1 MTLRH
6 RLLLVYLIVVL
17 LSAATVGVA
26 IFELE
31 AARQIY
37 GALQPLS
44 DIALGA
50 QKLQTAFSRSA
61 DPAVDGVSGE
71 FENLLAT
78 QNIKL
83 SEVADYRNVDDLR
96 QALTTLNLRFQKWR
110 STLADDKSELS
121 SGVRGALLMY
131 SQLVDE
137 KLLQLQG
144 EASLQDLRKQ
154 ILIGVVLVLTVL
166 NVAMIGWLLKRWLLR
181 PMGRLG
187 RQVEA
192 LARDEFP
199 REPLLTSPRE
209 MATLAEALDRAH
221 RSLRAM
227 RQQLIDSER
236 LTTIGQFAAQLAHNL
251 RNPLASIRAT
261 AQLTARHQK
270 DVPETRQRMEELI
283 ASVDRMNQWIVG
295 LMEVAKPR
303 PTPAQELDVVPTL
316 QRVRDA
322 LTAEVAA
329 KELKLAVVAPEDG
342 LICVHDPATLE
353 QALVAMVTNA
363 IEASPL
369 GGDIELRAERRE
381 SPLNGSCCRITVRDR
396 GCGLPVDAPERIF
409 EFSYSTKQRGMGLG
423 LALARQALQ
432 RQGGSAHAENN
443 ADGGASV
450 YVELPLTRNE
460 DTKEGSEKGSER

>member
-17 LSAATVGVA
+17 LSTATVGVA

-37 GALQPLS
+37 GALQPLG
-44 DIALGA
+44 DMALGA
-50 QKLQTAFSRSA
+50 QKLQSVLPLGDEPTTEGLGA
-61 DPAVDGVSGE
+61 D
-71 FENLLAT
+71 FESLLAS
-78 QNIKL
+78 QNIRL
-83 SEVADYRNVDDLR
+83 SEVADYRDVDDLR
-96 QALTTLNLRFQKWR
+96 QALTTLSLRFQKWR
-110 STLADDKSELS
+110 NIPSEDRAEQA
-121 SGVRGALLMY
+121 SGVRGALMAY

-144 EASLQDLRKQ
+144 EASLQELRKQ
-154 ILIGVVLVLTVL
+154 VLLSVVIVLTVL
-166 NVAMIGWLLKRWLLR
+166 HVAVIGSLLKRWLLR
-181 PMGRLG
+181 PMERLG

-192 LARDEFP
+192 LARDESP
-199 REPLLTSPRE
+199 SEPLLTSPRE

-227 RQQLIDSER
+227 RQQLIDAER

-283 ASVDRMNQWIVG
+283 VSVDRMNQWIVG
-295 LMEVAKPR
+295 LMEVAKER
-303 PTPAQELDVVPTL
+303 PSPAREMDVVPTL
-316 QRVRDA
+316 QRVHDA
-322 LTAEVAA
+322 LAAEFAA
-329 KELKLAVVAPEDG
+329 KELRLTLSAPAEG
-342 LICVHDPATLE
+342 LVCVHDPATLE

-369 GGDIELRAERRE
+369 GGSIELRAERVE
-381 SPLNGSCCRITVRDR
+381 SPPDGQRCRITVRDH
-396 GCGLPVDAPERIF
+396 GGGLPADAPERIF

-432 RQGGSAHAENN
+432 RQGGSAHARNN
-443 ADGGASV
+443 PEGGASV
-450 YVELPLTRNE
+450 YVELPIVRNE
-460 DTKEGSEKGSER
+460 GRTEGRER

>member
-17 LSAATVGVA
+17 LSGATVGVA
-26 IFELE
+26 VFELE

-37 GALQPLS
+37 GALQPLG

-50 QKLQTAFSRSA
+50 QKLQAALPRG
-61 DPAVDGVSGE
+61 DEPATDGVGAE
-71 FENLLAT
+71 FENLLAG

-83 SEVADYRNVDDLR
+83 SEVADYLEVDDLR
-96 QALTTLNLRFQKWR
+96 QALITLSLRFQKWKNIAG
-110 STLADDKSELS
+110 ADRAEQA
-121 SGVRGALLMY
+121 SGVRGALMIY
-131 SQLVDE
+131 TQLVDE
-137 KLLQLQG
+137 RLLRLQS

-154 ILIGVVLVLTVL
+154 ILLSVVLILTVL
-166 NVAMIGWLLKRWLLR
+166 HVAVIGWLLKRWLLR
-181 PMGRLG
+181 PMERLG
-187 RQVEA
+187 RQVDA
-192 LARDEFP
+192 LARDESP

-209 MATLAEALDRAH
+209 MAALAEALDRAH
-221 RSLRAM
+221 QSLRAM

-236 LTTIGQFAAQLAHNL
+236 MTTIGQFAAQLAHNL

-295 LMEVAKPR
+295 LMEVAKER
-303 PTPAQELDVVPTL
+303 PTPAQKMDVVPTL

-322 LTAEVAA
+322 LAGEVAA
-329 KELKLAVVAPEDG
+329 KELKLAVVAPEGG

-369 GGDIELRAERRE
+369 GEAIELRAERRD
-381 SPLNGSCCRITVRDR
+381 SKQDGAQCRITVRDR
-396 GCGLPVDAPERIF
+396 GCGLPIDAPERIF

-423 LALARQALQ
+423 LALARQVLQ

-443 ADGGASV
+443 PDGGANV
-450 YVELPLTRNE
+450 YVELPMAADE
-460 DTKEGSEKGSER
+460 DTKEGSEK

>member
-31 AARQIY
+31 AARRIY
-37 GALQPLS
+37 GALQPLG

-50 QKLQTAFSRSA
+50 QKLQSVLPRGGEPLT
-61 DPAVDGVSGE
+61 DAVGGD
-71 FENLLAT
+71 FENLLAG

-96 QALTTLNLRFQKWR
+96 QALITLSLRFQRWR
-110 STLADDKSELS
+110 SAPAEDAAEQAP
-121 SGVRGALLMY
+121 GVRGALLMY

-137 KLLQLQG
+137 NLLRLQG
-144 EASLQDLRKQ
+144 EASLQELRKQ
-154 ILIGVVLVLTVL
+154 ILLSVVLVLTVL
-166 NVAMIGWLLKRWLLR
+166 HVAVIAGLIKRWLLR
-181 PMGRLG
+181 PMERLG

-192 LARDEFP
+192 LARDESP

-209 MATLAEALDRAH
+209 MAALAEALDRAH

-283 ASVDRMNQWIVG
+283 ASVDRMNHWIAG
-295 LMEVAKPR
+295 LMEVAKER
-303 PTPAQELDVVPTL
+303 PTPAQNMNVVPTL
-316 QRVRDA
+316 ERVRDA
-322 LTAEVAA
+322 LAAEVTA
-329 KELKLAVVAPEDG
+329 KELKLTVAAPEEG
-342 LICVHDPATLE
+342 LACIHDPATLE

-369 GGDIELRAERRE
+369 GEVIEVRAERVGS
-381 SPLNGSCCRITVRDR
+381 SPAGEKCRITVRDH
-396 GCGLPVDAPERIF
+396 GCGLPADAPERIF

-423 LALARQALQ
+423 LGLARQALQ

-443 ADGGASV
+443 PEGGASV
-450 YVELPLTRNE
+450 YVELPMIGNG
-460 DTKEGSEKGSER
+460 DTKGGSGR